1 MIQPDYLAAESTE
14 YRFQLDGLEKNWSA
28 WSNTNNTI
36 DFPYLPPGDY
46 SLRVQARDIFGNVQE
61 LDAVSFEVV
70 PPYWQRTWFYALEF
84 LLFASLVVLSFR
96 LSTRYH
102 VISRLLSLLTIIL
115 LIQFIQTV
123 IGETFETRASPV
135 MDFFIQVLVAVL
147 ILPVEG
153 YLRNLLLQSVEPGS
167 ILHRLIPTKENTERE
182 EDQSKD

>member
-1 MIQPDYLAAESTE
+1 M
-14 YRFQLDGLEKNWSA
+14 
-28 WSNTNNTI
+28 
-36 DFPYLPPGDY
+36 
-46 SLRVQARDIFGNVQE
+46 
-61 LDAVSFEVV
+61 DAVSFEVL
-70 PPYWQRTWFYALEF
+70 PPYWKRTWFYALEF

-167 ILHRLIPTKENTERE
+167 ILHRLIPTKENTGPE
-182 EDQSKD
+182 EEQSKD

>member
-1 MIQPDYLAAESTE
+1 
-14 YRFQLDGLEKNWSA
+14 
-28 WSNTNNTI
+28 
-36 DFPYLPPGDY
+36 
-46 SLRVQARDIFGNVQE
+46 
-61 LDAVSFEVV
+61 
-70 PPYWQRTWFYALEF
+70 
-84 LLFASLVVLSFR
+84 LFASLVVLSFR

-153 YLRNLLLQSVEPGS
+153 YLRNLLLQSIEPGS